1 MPLSSFKTLS
11 PPQKETPC
19 LLVVTSHWPAP
30 VAGSRSLRL
39 SPCGCLSQWFCQWGP
54 GHVASLTQHCFRGS
68 PSGSG
73 QHSVPP
79 DVRVAFR
86 CPVGQLCWPVHPSA
100 HVGSRP
106 PPAAAPCCPSPGSP
120 GSACRPEGAGRA
132 AAPCRLPARLETRVP
147 PACHGAPA
155 PCQGLRVPARA
166 AGRAVARPGAF
177 LRRAKPL
184 CSFNRW
190 AFRSGRESL
199 RAWGPGTVSWL
210 SLSHA
215 SVARW
220 LASVPQPGPLGER
233 GPPRWSPLH
242 AGGLEDEGAGQRVK
256 AACEAGVS

>member
-1 MPLSSFKTLS
+1 MPAGGHFPLARSRGRQPQ
-11 PPQKETPC
+11 PPSVSVR
-19 LLVVTSHWPAP
+19 LP
-30 VAGSRSLRL
+30 VR
-39 SPCGCLSQWFCQWGP
+39 WFRQWGP

-86 CPVGQLCWPVHPSA
+86 CSVGQLCWPVHPSA
-100 HVGSRP
+100 HVGSCP
-106 PPAAAPCCPSPGSP
+106 PPAAAPCCPSPRSP

-132 AAPCRLPARLETRVP
+132 AAPAGSP
-147 PACHGAPA
+147 PGWKPVSHRHAAAPS
-155 PCQGLRVPARA
+155 QGLRVPARA

-190 AFRSGRESL
+190 AFHSGQESL

-210 SLSHA
+210 SLAHA

-220 LASVPQPGPLGER
+220 LARLCHSLDLWGSGDRRDGLLSMPGAWRTR
-233 GPPRWSPLH
+233 GPAS
-242 AGGLEDEGAGQRVK
+242 G
-256 AACEAGVS
+256 

>member
-1 MPLSSFKTLS
+1 MQPVPLSSFKTLS

-106 PPAAAPCCPSPGSP
+106 LPAAAPCCPSPGSP

-147 PACHGAPA
+147 WHAAAPRRRLRACVSPHGRPAAPWPGPGLSFGGPNRSAALTGGLFILGGRVCVRGVQARFPGSRCPTPAWLGGWRLCHSLDLWGSGDRRD
-155 PCQGLRVPARA
+155 GLLSM
-166 AGRAVARPGAF
+166 PGAW
-177 LRRAKPL
+177 R
-184 CSFNRW
+184 
-190 AFRSGRESL
+190 
-199 RAWGPGTVSWL
+199 T
-210 SLSHA
+210 
-215 SVARW
+215 
-220 LASVPQPGPLGER
+220 R
-233 GPPRWSPLH
+233 GPAS
-242 AGGLEDEGAGQRVK
+242 G
-256 AACEAGVS
+256 